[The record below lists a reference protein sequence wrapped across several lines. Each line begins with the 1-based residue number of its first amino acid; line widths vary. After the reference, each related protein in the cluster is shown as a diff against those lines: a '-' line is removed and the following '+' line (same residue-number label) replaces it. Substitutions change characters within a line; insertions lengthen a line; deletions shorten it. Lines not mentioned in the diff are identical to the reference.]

1 MITIFDYNPT
11 DQELND
17 IRFDALSLCQK
28 FGIDTDKELT
38 PELYLELVSQENA
51 YYDLAVLFE
60 FRNDQEKADEF
71 WAKLPKELQ
80 SDGLGYDCV
89 NIAI

>member
-1 MITIFDYNPT
+1 METIFDYNPT

-17 IRFDALSLCQK
+17 IRFDAFSLCQK

-60 FRNDQEKADEF
+60 FRNDQQKANEF

-80 SDGLGYDCV
+80 SEGLGFDCI